1 MLIDLNEVKNRK
13 IIELSGGELQRFACA
28 ETFTR
33 TSDVYMFDEASS
45 YLDIKQRIN
54 MALSIRSLA
63 KQENYVIVV
72 EHDLS
77 ILDFTSDYICSLYGS
92 PAIYGVVTYPSSTAE
107 G

>member
-1 MLIDLNEVKNRK
+1 
-13 IIELSGGELQRFACA
+13 
-28 ETFTR
+28 
-33 TSDVYMFDEASS
+33 
-45 YLDIKQRIN
+45 